1 MLELDE
7 LTVNYGNMTA
17 VDSVSLSI
25 EIGELFCLLGPSG
38 SGKSTVLRTIAGFES
53 PSAGEILLDG
63 AQVTATPPYD
73 RDCSMV
79 FQDWALFPHQ
89 TVLENVAFGL
99 KMNGAS
105 KQRRHERARESLELV
120 EMTGYETSRPDQL
133 SGGQKQRV
141 ALARSLTVD
150 PELLLLDEPLSNL
163 DRQLRET
170 MQLELKRIH
179 DRVGTT
185 MLYVTHDQDE
195 AFTLGDRMGVMNEG
209 RLVQVDTPRAIYED
223 PTNQFVESFLGT
235 TNFIQASVS
244 SVDKRPQL
252 STEMGVEFLAPID
265 GRSLRTGDEM
275 MISVRPE
282 RLSVSTASD
291 ATVVDGGVPQ
301 AEKSVVSVTATV
313 NETIHRGS
321 DVRVQLTVGETT
333 VFVERSAA
341 AAPLAPGEDVTIQ
354 FWPDEATYFDGTR
367 QRCR

>member
-7 LTVNYGNMTA
+7 LTVNYGDMTA

-25 EIGELFCLLGPSG
+25 DMGELFCLLGPSG
-38 SGKSTVLRTIAGFES
+38 SGKSTVLRAIAGFES

-63 AQVTATPPYD
+63 TQVTETPPYN

-99 KMNGAS
+99 KMDGAG
-105 KQRRHERARESLELV
+105 KKRRNERAHESLELV
-120 EMTGYETSRPDQL
+120 EMTGYEDSRPDQL
-133 SGGQKQRV
+133 SGGQKQRI

-179 DRVGTT
+179 NRVETT

-195 AFTLGDRMGVMNEG
+195 AFTLGDRMGVMSEG
-209 RLVQVDTPRAIYED
+209 RLVQVDTPRAVYED
-223 PTNQFVESFLGT
+223 PMDQFVESFLGT
-235 TNFIQASVS
+235 TNFIGARVMT
-244 SVDKRPQL
+244 VGERPQL

-265 GRSLRTGDEM
+265 GRTLHVGDEM
-275 MISVRPE
+275 VVSVRPE
-282 RLSVSTASD
+282 RLSVSTTSG
-291 ATVVDGGVPQ
+291 ATAVDGGV
-301 AEKSVVSVTATV
+301 ARAGTSMVTVTGTV
-313 NETIHRGS
+313 NEAIHRGS
-321 DVRVQLTVGETT
+321 DVRVRLTVGDIT

-341 AAPLAPGEDVTIQ
+341 AAPLTPGDEVVVQ
-354 FWPDEATYFDGTR
+354 FCPDEATYFDAMR